1 MADLDLYGLEML
13 WKLEKGNVATKSDLL
28 MVFVHWFLT
37 KNNFRCVGVGDDKT
51 LNDDIERSE
60 LLPEGWNESNETY
73 NVRYA
78 IGNELYILHG
88 TVSKDTMICNL
99 LQAKTL
105 NVSNAAFN
113 LKEAVCGING
123 DSINTLLK
131 DINAQVSLLKSNLL
145 NPIVGGAPTTAG
157 TQTEPQQGASSSAP
171 GNAPPTGN
179 IRLIHRINYNP
190 PIIPV
195 GRGDLDPRGRLG
207 GGMLLEDPR
216 NAFPNLGSLQQPRP
230 RFDPFGPNVN
240 RFNRPGPD
248 NDHLPPPG
256 YDDMFM

>member
-1 MADLDLYGLEML
+1 MADPDLYGLEML
-13 WKLEKGNVATKSDLL
+13 WKLEKGNVSTKSDLL
-28 MVFVHWFLT
+28 IVFVHWVLT
-37 KNNFRCVGVGDDKT
+37 KNSFRCVGVGDDKT

-60 LLPEGWNESNETY
+60 LLPEGWNESHESY
-73 NVRYA
+73 NLRYA
-78 IGNELYILHG
+78 IGTELYILHG

-105 NVSNAAFN
+105 NVSNIAFN

-131 DINAQVSLLKSNLL
+131 DINAQVSLVKNNLL
-145 NPIVGGAPTTAG
+145 NPIVGGTPTTAG
-157 TQTEPQQGASSSAP
+157 TQTEAQQGASSSVPSNIPPP
-171 GNAPPTGN
+171 GGNRVQQNPYYMPP
-179 IRLIHRINYNP
+179 R
-190 PIIPV
+190 IPV
-195 GRGDLDPRGRLG
+195 GRGDLDPLGRLG
-207 GGMLLEDPR
+207 GGMLLDGPR
-216 NAFPNLGSLQQPRP
+216 NAFPNFGPVPQPRP
-230 RFDPFGPNVN
+230 RFDPFGPNMN

>member
-1 MADLDLYGLEML
+1 MADIDLYGLEML
-13 WKLEKGNVATKSDLL
+13 WKLEKGNVSTKSDLL
-28 MVFVHWFLT
+28 MVFLHWFLT
-37 KNNFRCVGVGDDKT
+37 KNDFRCVGVGDDKT

-60 LLPEGWNESNETY
+60 LLPEGWNERNGTY
-73 NVRYA
+73 NLRYA
-78 IGNELYILHG
+78 NGNELYILHG
-88 TVSKDTMICNL
+88 TVSKDTMIVNL

-123 DSINTLLK
+123 DSIHTLLK
-131 DINAQVSLLKSNLL
+131 DVNAQASLLKNKLL
-145 NPIVGGAPTTAG
+145 NPIVGGAPTAAE
-157 TQTEPQQGASSSAP
+157 TQTEAQQGASSSVP
-171 GNAPPTGN
+171 GNNPSTGENRVRRHIYYRPPV
-179 IRLIHRINYNP
+179 
-190 PIIPV
+190 IPV
-195 GRGDLDPRGRLG
+195 GRGDLDPVGRLG

-216 NAFPNLGSLQQPRP
+216 NAFPNLGSLPQPRP
-230 RFDPFGPNVN
+230 RFDVFGPNVN